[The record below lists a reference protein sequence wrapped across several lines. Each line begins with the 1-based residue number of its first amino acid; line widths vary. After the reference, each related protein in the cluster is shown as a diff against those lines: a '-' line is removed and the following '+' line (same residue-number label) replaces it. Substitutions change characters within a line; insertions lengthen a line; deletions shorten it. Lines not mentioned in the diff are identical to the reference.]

1 MEKIFFHQGGKF
13 MKINNE
19 ICTYIS
25 DNINNVIEVNNKYKD
40 KGFNIFLENEY
51 IEIIYNKSVYK
62 ITIIKKDNKL
72 FWHLTPYQKNYFET
86 EISTTRNSFEMIIYA
101 IQDNESLYK

>member
-1 MEKIFFHQGGKF
+1 

-72 FWHLTPYQKNYFET
+72 FWHLTP
-86 EISTTRNSFEMIIYA
+86 RNSFEMIIYA

>member
-1 MEKIFFHQGGKF
+1 MGKIFFHQGGKF

-40 KGFNIFLENEY
+40 IWL
-51 IEIIYNKSVYK
+51 S
-62 ITIIKKDNKL
+62 
-72 FWHLTPYQKNYFET
+72 
-86 EISTTRNSFEMIIYA
+86 
-101 IQDNESLYK
+101 